1 MSNFTPQARLTDVGK
16 NILKTRYY
24 IEGETKWGQN
34 SNRIINT
41 ICADWDKPQRLE
53 MSNLLF
59 HRYFVPNSPLI
70 ANAGKE
76 KHAGYSACFVVP
88 FEDTI
93 ESIYKTKLDFAL
105 VARKGGGC
113 GTTLSN
119 IRPEGDPVG
128 GSTHGYAGGGIG
140 FADTI
145 SRDMEVI
152 TQGGLRAMALMFT
165 MRVDH
170 PDIKKFIVAKSE
182 DDKINNANISV
193 FVTDEFMRAVESGD
207 KYWTTFNGKRYEELD
222 ARDVFNSIVEGA
234 WRNGDPG
241 LLFADTINNNS
252 SYLYDGVTIDAT
264 NPCGEQPL
272 PPFGSCNLGALD
284 ISKFLRNG
292 EFDFDLF
299 ERAVRLSIRFLDA
312 VIDKNE
318 FPTNEFK
325 DNALKYRPLGAGLMG
340 LADYYLKRKIAY
352 GSKEALNELDKIGA
366 FYKKVAYNESEIMGD
381 ELGVPEGCKNLPVP
395 RRNITVMTI
404 APTGTTSL
412 IAGCNSGIEPFFS
425 EITQRK
431 DTTGEYTIETDDSKE
446 DYFRCAV
453 PSDGDKSKEVTWE
466 EHILTQATIQK
477 HIDSG
482 VSKTINFPQLT
493 RKETIAKAFMMAWK
507 EGCKGVTIYRNG
519 SRSEQ
524 VLTPKNIKKNLCP
537 VCGEPTIKYDGCTR
551 CSKCEWSLCT
561 V

>member
-145 SRDMEVI
+145 SRDMKVI

-252 SYLYDGVTIDAT
+252 SYKYDGVTIDAT

-292 EFDFDLF
+292 EFDFNLF

-477 HIDSG
+477 HIDSA

>member
-182 DDKINNANISV
+182 DNKINNANISV

-477 HIDSG
+477 HIDSA